1 MSKKKKGKV
10 TLKKKDKVT
19 PKKKAE
25 IKPKK
30 KEKVKPK
37 KKEELAPRKKEV
49 LVQQKKAVELK
60 CSVVSCGEKAKRSFS
75 SKSVEGVIKK
85 AGLKIEGN
93 PTRIQ
98 LCDKHYRAIKK
109 ELKREKKTEKMRQ
122 GLPF

>member
-1 MSKKKKGKV
+1 MSKKKK
-10 TLKKKDKVT
+10 DKVK

-25 IKPKK
+25 VKPKK

-37 KKEELAPRKKEV
+37 KKVELAPKKKEV
-49 LVQQKKAVELK
+49 LVQQKKNVEVK

-75 SKSVEGVIKK
+75 SKSVEAAVRK
-85 AGLKIEGN
+85 AGLKIEGS
-93 PTRIQ
+93 PPRIQ

-109 ELKREKKTEKMRQ
+109 ELKREKKTDRMRQ